1 MKKKYYLFQMNVKLL
16 NVISVVLLVLC
27 FVLLSLI
34 YGDKCPDVIQGGM
47 PLTFVFMIPYF
58 CLHEV
63 FHSIGYV
70 LMGADFKNITYGA
83 HIEKGVLCCL
93 CKQNISKNNILVS
106 LLFPFFWLGVVTLI
120 VGYIFNLYPLVL
132 LSLMNIAGCAGDFI
146 MFFWLSQIKDF
157 EFSEYDSPI
166 AFGLNSKND
175 LSKKKMFGLDFVEET
190 NKLER
195 TIGKKITISKP
206 SIIYILLFM
215 VLGICYY
222 FIDIFD

>member
-1 MKKKYYLFQMNVKLL
+1 
-16 NVISVVLLVLC
+16 
-27 FVLLSLI
+27 
-34 YGDKCPDVIQGGM
+34 
-47 PLTFVFMIPYF
+47 
-58 CLHEV
+58 
-63 FHSIGYV
+63 
-70 LMGADFKNITYGA
+70 
-83 HIEKGVLCCL
+83 
-93 CKQNISKNNILVS
+93 
-106 LLFPFFWLGVVTLI
+106 
-120 VGYIFNLYPLVL
+120 
-132 LSLMNIAGCAGDFI
+132 

-157 EFSEYDSPI
+157 EFSEYDNPI
-166 AFGLNSKND
+166 AFGLYSKND